1 MAVND
6 NPHLDKRALS
16 TLVEQHETFE
26 IETQDGNKKTLC
38 LYPLQLGRLAMI
50 SQRLID
56 LDMSL
61 SDDGHDAVRKMWQIC
76 ADKPQQVAEIIAIA
90 TLRTKRDIEECL
102 TERTNELL
110 WSPTMTTQA
119 YSNLLYSIVFQSY
132 HADFMSAIRSVRTL
146 RVMIS
151 QQTEAERI
159 AHTEA
164 EAFGDK

>member
-1 MAVND
+1 MAAND
-6 NPHLDKRALS
+6 KTDLDKRALS

-50 SQRLID
+50 SQRLIG
-56 LDMSL
+56 LDISL
-61 SDDGHDAVRKMWQIC
+61 SDDGHDAVQKMWKIC
-76 ADKPQQVAEIIAIA
+76 TDKPQQVAEIIAIA
-90 TLRTKRDIEECL
+90 TLRTKRDIEKCL

-119 YSNLLYSIVFQSY
+119 YSNLLYLIVFQSY